1 VGTPKRERQKANRQ
15 QRLEEMAAERKKQD
29 MKKSTVK
36 WGSII
41 GALAVA
47 IVVIAVVSTRNNDKK
62 VSTAAST
69 TTIDGAVTT
78 IAGDPTTTIEGATT
92 TTAPAGPVNTVAD
105 PTPCPKADGS
115 EARVITFKSPP
126 PMCIDPAKKYS
137 AVVTTNKGSYTA
149 VLDAVKAPKTVNNFV
164 VLARY
169 HYFDKTNCHRIIP
182 GFMAQCGDPGN
193 GPGGPGTG
201 GPGYDIPDELPKQGD
216 YKIGSLVMANT
227 GKPNSGGSQF
237 FFVTGAQGVSLPP
250 TYAMFGQVDEKD
262 PIVKALDAAGN
273 PSNNGVPPKE
283 AVIIEKVEIKES

>member
-15 QRLEEMAAERKKQD
+15 QRLEEMAAQRKKQD
-29 MKKSTVK
+29 MKKSSIK

-41 GALAVA
+41 GVLALA
-47 IVVIAVVSTRNNDKK
+47 IVVIAVVSTRKTDKK
-62 VSTAAST
+62 ISTAAST

-78 IAGDPTTTIEGATT
+78 VAGDPASTTV
-92 TTAPAGPVNTVAD
+92 AGP
-105 PTPCPKADGS
+105 PTACPKADGS
-115 EARVITFKSPP
+115 EARVIEFKSPP

-137 AVVTTNKGSYTA
+137 AVVTTNKGAYTA

-169 HYFDKTNCHRIIP
+169 HYFDKTNCHRIIA

-201 GPGYDIPDELPKQGD
+201 GPGYDIPDELPTKGD

-227 GKPNSGGSQF
+227 GQPNTGGSQF
-237 FFVTGAQGVSLPP
+237 FFVTGAQGMALPP
-250 TYAMFGQVDEKD
+250 TYALFGQVDEKD
-262 PIVKALDAAGN
+262 PIVKALDAAAD
-273 PSNNGVPPKE
+273 PTAQNGTPTKE
-283 AVIIEKVEIKES
+283 PIIIEKVEIKES